1 MGRLPLV
8 LLLSADPLAQLVVAS
23 GLLTYGYDVA
33 LAATEAEA
41 LHHLQ
46 SRRVFVLVA
55 DVDTNLSNSF
65 ALVRAARQADPALAV
80 IYTARMPSKL
90 PDREKVAGAPCL
102 RTPYHPHQLVS
113 LIGQLTRRGTSDD
126 DESHAA

>member
-8 LLLSADPLAQLVVAS
+8 LLLSADPLAQLVVTS

-33 LAATEAEA
+33 LAVTEAEA

-46 SRRVFVLVA
+46 SRRVCVFVA
-55 DVDTNLSNSF
+55 DVDSDLSNSF
-65 ALVRAARQADPALAV
+65 ALVRAARKADPALAV

-113 LIGQLTRRGTSDD
+113 LIGQLTRRGMGDN

>member
-8 LLLSADPLAQLVVAS
+8 LLLSADPLAQLVVGS

-33 LAATEAEA
+33 LAGTEAEA

-46 SRRVFVLVA
+46 SRRVCVLVA
-55 DVDTNLSNSF
+55 DVDADLSTIF
-65 ALVRAARQADPALAV
+65 ALVRAARKVDPALAV

-126 DESHAA
+126 ESHAA

>member
-8 LLLSADPLAQLVVAS
+8 LLLSADPLAQLVVGS

-33 LAATEAEA
+33 LAGTDAEA

-46 SRRVFVLVA
+46 SRRVCVLVA
-55 DVDTNLSNSF
+55 DVDTDLSTSF
-65 ALVRAARQADPALAV
+65 ALVRAARKADPALAV

-113 LIGQLTRRGTSDD
+113 LIGQLTRRGTSE